1 MKKTFLFCFDI
12 TSFFIVLIFVCW
24 FFFLGSK
31 VAYHNDAFHSANN
44 ARTRC
49 ASIVGGSALTRDFA
63 SIISRASQRLSIDVV
78 VIEAADVCVCCD
90 AKGAR
95 EEIKINKEKQ
105 NHQTQKNNS
114 QKIIMR

>member
-1 MKKTFLFCFDI
+1 M
-12 TSFFIVLIFVCW
+12 
-24 FFFLGSK
+24 
-31 VAYHNDAFHSANN
+31 AYHNDAFHSANN

-78 VIEAADVCVCCD
+78 VIEAACCD

-95 EEIKINKEKQ
+95 EEIKNKEKQ

-114 QKIIMR
+114 QKKMRYQAKRDYGKNIRRKKNTNRDKIT